1 MEPTPSSL
9 LPSLTDNPAA
19 APTPLAGKHI
29 LYAITKSNSGG
40 AQTYVRML
48 AAGARVAGARVSVMA
63 GSATGAGGSSG
74 RLFDDLREE
83 GIRTIALSEICRD
96 LRSIRGEWRAYKEL
110 LSVIRQEQPD
120 VLHLNSSKMGLLG
133 GVAGRVAGV
142 PRIIF
147 TAHGWP
153 HKEQRPL
160 LWKLLAWVG
169 SWLTIICA
177 HKTVTVSETDLR
189 NSPTLLFRDKLALVH
204 NGISDFPHLSKKEAR
219 SALAEYAP
227 ELAEYPTW
235 LLMNAELHHNKGVG
249 TAVRALAELAP
260 QHPDL
265 ALVVCGDGQERKHLT
280 ELAQERGISS
290 QVFLLGFVPDARRYL
305 AAADIYLMPSRK
317 EGLPLALLEAGL
329 ASLPVIASKIGGI
342 PEVLTD
348 RESGLFMPRG
358 NTHIL
363 AKAISY
369 LLDHPDEA
377 SRFGATLRTKVLAD
391 FSANAMISQT
401 FKLYSIKG

>member
-1 MEPTPSSL
+1 MESSPSPL
-9 LPSLTDNPAA
+9 LPTLTESPAA
-19 APTPLAGKHI
+19 PPAPLAGTRI

-48 AAGARVAGARVSVMA
+48 AAGARSAGARVSVMA
-63 GSATGAGGSSG
+63 GSASEAGGASG
-74 RLFDDLREE
+74 RLFDDLRAE

-96 LRSIRGEWRAYKEL
+96 LRSIRGEWRAFKEL

-133 GVAGRVAGV
+133 GLAGRVAGV
-142 PRIIF
+142 PRILF

-160 LWKLLAWVG
+160 IWKLAAWGG
-169 SWLTIICA
+169 SWLTVICA
-177 HKTVTVSETDLR
+177 HATIVVSETDLR

-204 NGISDFPHLSKKEAR
+204 NGISDFPRLPKKEAR
-219 SALAEYAP
+219 AALAEYAP
-227 ELAEYPTW
+227 ELSAYSAW
-235 LLMNAELHHNKGVG
+235 LLMNAELHRNKGIG

-260 QHPDL
+260 DHPEL
-265 ALVVCGDGQERKHLT
+265 ALVVCGDGQERDRLA
-280 ELAQERGISS
+280 ELAQEKGVSS
-290 QVFLLGFVPDARRYL
+290 SVFLLGFVPEARTFL
-305 AAADIYLMPSRK
+305 SAADIYLMPSRK

-342 PEVLTD
+342 PEVISD
-348 RESGLFMPRG
+348 RENGLFMPRG

-369 LLDHPDEA
+369 LLSHPAEA
-377 SRFGATLRTKVLAD
+377 SRFGGALRAKVLAD
-391 FSANAMISQT
+391 FSADAMISQT
-401 FKLYSIKG
+401 FKLYTAKG